1 MVTSNIQRGLSMRL
15 IFSTILAVA
24 LALAFVFHAGAIAFA
39 AQTLSAPEALAKAE
53 AGELLLID
61 IRRPSEW
68 RESGIA
74 SVATP
79 LSMHENGFIEGLEKI
94 RAANPGKEIA
104 LICATG
110 GRSAFLQKELTKRGL
125 GATVDVSEGMFGNG
139 NAPGWLKRGLP
150 LRQIP

>member
-1 MVTSNIQRGLSMRL
+1 MVMPNIRRGLSMRL
-15 IFSTILAVA
+15 IISAILAVA
-24 LALAFVFHAGAIAFA
+24 LVLYAGAIAFA
-39 AQTLSAPEALAKAE
+39 AQTLSAPEAFAKAE
-53 AGELLLID
+53 AGELVLID

-79 LSMHENGFIEGLEKI
+79 LSMHENGFIEGLEQI
-94 RAANPGKEIA
+94 RAANPDKEIA

-110 GRSAFLQKELTKRGL
+110 GRTAFLQKELTKRGL
-125 GATVDVSEGMFGNG
+125 GSTIDVSEGMFGNG
-139 NAPGWLKRGLP
+139 DAPGWLKRGLP